1 MPKCW
6 RRLKRT
12 RRYKSNE
19 RTQPTVNTSTSP
31 ASNPGTVTIPN
42 IPTTPSGTPRTC
54 QQCAT
59 SYRAPRATSRYC
71 AAPCR
76 LKAHRGVT
84 PSAPKE
90 TDLLRRWLVHRS
102 YAGQINAANKRNP
115 RPAVYGLTVPTDMAR
130 EEWND
135 WNPEA
140 ALSETA
146 FITRLKAIEITPY
159 R

>member
-1 MPKCW
+1 M
-6 RRLKRT
+6 
-12 RRYKSNE
+12 
-19 RTQPTVNTSTSP
+19 NTTTSP
-31 ASNPGTVTIPN
+31 ATDVGTE
-42 IPTTPSGTPRTC
+42 RTC

-59 SYRAPRATSRYC
+59 TYRAPRTTSRYC
-71 AAPCR
+71 ADSCR
-76 LKAHRGVT
+76 KRASRGVT

-115 RPAVYGLTVPTDMAR
+115 RPAVYGLTVPDDLAR
-130 EEWND
+130 GEWNE

-140 ALSETA
+140 ALSEAA
-146 FITRLKAIEITPY
+146 FKARLKAIEIVPF

>member
-1 MPKCW
+1 M
-6 RRLKRT
+6 
-12 RRYKSNE
+12 
-19 RTQPTVNTSTSP
+19 NTSTSP
-31 ASNPGTVTIPN
+31 ASNPGTATIPKL
-42 IPTTPSGTPRTC
+42 PTTPSGTPRTC
-54 QQCAT
+54 QQCSA
-59 SYRAPRATSRYC
+59 SYKAPRATSRYC

-102 YAGQINAANKRNP
+102 YAGQINAAS
-115 RPAVYGLTVPTDMAR
+115 YGLTVPNDMAR
-130 EEWND
+130 GEWND
-135 WNPEA
+135 WSPEP

-146 FITRLKAIEITPY
+146 FLQRLKAIEIRPY